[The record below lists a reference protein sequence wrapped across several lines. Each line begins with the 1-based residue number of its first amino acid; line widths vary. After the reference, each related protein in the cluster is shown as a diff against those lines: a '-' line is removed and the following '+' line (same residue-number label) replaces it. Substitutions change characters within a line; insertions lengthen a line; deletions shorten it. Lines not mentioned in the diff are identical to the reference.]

1 MHVDFQGL
9 AGNGRDK
16 QLSARQEKALA
27 TLLTTSS
34 VPEAA
39 AKAGCS
45 ERSLRRW
52 LAEDDS
58 FISEYRERRRRVV
71 EEAEGVLQGAM
82 TDAANVLRDLLGSE
96 DERLRFRAA
105 CAILETG
112 FATAEDDIRERI
124 EALEQAG
131 WREDGLTWCGVRVV
145 R

>member
-1 MHVDFQGL
+1 VEEVQVL

-16 QLSARQEKALA
+16 RLSARQEKALA

-52 LAEDDS
+52 LAEDVA

-82 TDAANVLRDLLGSE
+82 TDAANVLRDLLKSE
-96 DERLRFRAA
+96 NEHVRYKAA
-105 CAILETG
+105 ISILEDG
-112 FATAEDDIRERI
+112 FATADNDLLERI
-124 EALEQAG
+124 EALEAASL
-131 WREDGLTWCGVRVV
+131 REGGVSGET
-145 R
+145 

>member
-1 MHVDFQGL
+1 MEEVQVL

-16 QLSARQEKALA
+16 RLSAQQEKALA

-45 ERSLRRW
+45 ERSLRQW

-82 TDAANVLRDLLGSE
+82 TDAANVLRDLLKSE
-96 DERLRFRAA
+96 NEHVRYKAA
-105 CAILETG
+105 ISILEVG
-112 FATAEDDIRERI
+112 FATADNDLLERI
-124 EALEQAG
+124 EALEAASL
-131 WREDGLTWCGVRVV
+131 REGGGVW
-145 R
+145 

>member
-1 MHVDFQGL
+1 MEEVQVL
-9 AGNGRDK
+9 SGNGRDK
-16 QLSARQEKALA
+16 RLSARQEKALA
-27 TLLTTSS
+27 ALLTTSS

-82 TDAANVLRDLLGSE
+82 TDAANVLRDLLKSE
-96 DERLRFRAA
+96 NEHVRYKVAIS
-105 CAILETG
+105 ILEVG
-112 FATAEDDIRERI
+112 FATADNDLLERS
-124 EALEQAG
+124 EALEAASL
-131 WREDGLTWCGVRVV
+131 REGGGVW
-145 R
+145 

>member
-1 MHVDFQGL
+1 M

-16 QLSARQEKALA
+16 RLSARQEKALA
-27 TLLTTSS
+27 ALLTTSS

-82 TDAANVLRDLLGSE
+82 TDAANVLRDLLKSE
-96 DERLRFRAA
+96 NEHVRYKAA
-105 CAILETG
+105 ISILEVG
-112 FATAEDDIRERI
+112 FATADNDLLERI
-124 EALEQAG
+124 EALEAASL
-131 WREDGLTWCGVRVV
+131 REGGVSGET
-145 R
+145 